1 MLELL
6 VNIVLEASQLMQT
19 EDFSISQKEGVAN
32 IVTSSDIAVQDF
44 LCQQLSRLIPGCGT
58 MRTLFR
64 ISPFSMGFCCCL
76 IDSARSWW
84 CMLQP

>member
-1 MLELL
+1 MLDLL

-44 LCQQLSRLIPGCGT
+44 LCSPRAVLSGYGAL
-58 MRTLFR
+58 
-64 ISPFSMGFCCCL
+64 
-76 IDSARSWW
+76 
-84 CMLQP
+84 